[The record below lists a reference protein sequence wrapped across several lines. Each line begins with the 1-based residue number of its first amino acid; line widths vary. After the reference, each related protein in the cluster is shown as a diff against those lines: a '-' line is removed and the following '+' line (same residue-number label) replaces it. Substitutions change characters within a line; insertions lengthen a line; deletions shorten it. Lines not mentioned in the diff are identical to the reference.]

1 MIAAIP
7 PFPAERATR
16 SIAMTAQPVASA
28 FDLDR
33 AAADAGKAHGS
44 DAVLLAHASRSS
56 GRSVLDVSLEAR
68 RLSRGEGRLTVADY
82 VRHGLHH
89 ADRFDE
95 AARAAF
101 LSDALHWPAA
111 HACNDAKWLGAA
123 EDKTLA
129 AMILSS
135 GGVPVPRD
143 VAVFDTSA
151 RRFPTLRTV
160 SDAIGLRD
168 AVLAAH
174 AGPGAFLKPLDG
186 MISAGAFA
194 VEEADREG
202 VRPSNAARMPWE
214 AFARDHLRGRSYL
227 VQESLH
233 PDPALAPWTRSVA
246 TVRTTTVATGAG
258 FASPHA
264 LLKLPQG
271 ANVAD
276 NFWRPGNL
284 ACGIDVE
291 TGRIR
296 RIARGG
302 QMEIESLPDHPDRP
316 GLTGFALPHWEAL
329 RDCVARVAEIFAPLA
344 YHSTDIALTRDGPVV
359 VEVNYGGSFDLVQV
373 GCGHGFLGPETR
385 ALFAAKGALARPPAR
400 RGIGIFRRG

>member
-1 MIAAIP
+1 MIAATP
-7 PFPAERATR
+7 PFRGGHAIR
-16 SIAMTAQPVASA
+16 STAVTAQPVASA

-284 ACGIDVE
+284 ACGLDVA
-291 TGRIR
+291 TGRIA
-296 RIARGG
+296 RIGP
-302 QMEIESLPDHPDRP
+302 MEVEGLADHPEVPDRRVSRCRAGRRCATASP
-316 GLTGFALPHWEAL
+316 GSRRRSRRWPTIRPN
-329 RDCVARVAEIFAPLA
+329 I
-344 YHSTDIALTRDGPVV
+344 TRRREGPVV
-359 VEVNYGGSFDLVQV
+359 VAVNHGGSFEPIQA
-373 GCGHGFLGPETR
+373 GCGHDFLDPKQR
-385 ALFAAKGALARPPAR
+385 APFEAKGALSRPRARSALGFLR
-400 RGIGIFRRG
+400 RR